1 MLDEWQSRIA
11 GLSTAVTIAPDV
23 APFDAERLLA
33 CPELNRIAGDKVMVL
48 RRDDGREAWL
58 HTLADRGAE
67 VIARSV
73 YRMIE
78 LSPSP
83 GANEWFGAQAAGGC
97 GFALS
102 IASADAGRRL
112 ANHVLALPD
121 ADWLMRQPVM
131 TQHPKIAQA
140 LRECGWREVR
150 EHPPGVSALVHAL
163 ESLRKPRP

>member
-1 MLDEWQSRIA
+1 
-11 GLSTAVTIAPDV
+11 
-23 APFDAERLLA
+23 
-33 CPELNRIAGDKVMVL
+33 MVL
-48 RRDDGREAWL
+48 RRADGREAWL

-78 LSPSP
+78 LAPSP
-83 GANEWFGAQAAGGC
+83 GANEWFDAQAAGGC
-97 GFALS
+97 GFAFS

-112 ANHVLALPD
+112 ANHVRALPD

-131 TQHPKIAQA
+131 TQHPRIAQA

-150 EHPPGVSALVHAL
+150 EHPPGTEALVHAL